1 MTQKSDMVLIVTSG
15 ALEHPW
21 GRDDAAWFRARP
33 SRAHRVRRVYPGEFM
48 EADLTA
54 ATGWHAVVRKIQANS
69 RLRLPV
75 CFSSKARPVMD
86 ELAAHALFDL
96 AMEKSEGTMTAI
108 RVRRE
113 DLRKARGRMQ

>member
-1 MTQKSDMVLIVTSG
+1 MAQKSDLVLIVLPG

-48 EADLTA
+48 EAELTA
-54 ATGWHAVVRKIQANS
+54 DNVWHAVVRKIHSRA

-75 CFSSKARPVMD
+75 CFLSKARPVMD

-96 AMEKSEGTMTAI
+96 AMENGEGTMTAI
-108 RVRRE
+108 QVRRE